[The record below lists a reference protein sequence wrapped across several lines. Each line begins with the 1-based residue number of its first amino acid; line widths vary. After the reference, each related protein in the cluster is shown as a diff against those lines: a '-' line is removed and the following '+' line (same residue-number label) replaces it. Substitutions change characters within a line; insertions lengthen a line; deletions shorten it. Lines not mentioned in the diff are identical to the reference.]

1 MPPAWLVL
9 VLTVSAVVIKG
20 VVVLAPPHL
29 GHGKA
34 RAELHALHSGDGKDK
49 SGHAIFHAVQ
59 HGVTQAHRQA
69 GDAAL
74 DQAAQGV
81 QFRPGLLNGSL
92 HLLPG
97 GIVQHGEALLA
108 RQQQVFRRHVHRV
121 IGGIQD
127 PADARDVRPNGDAPP
142 GQDLLADPPG
152 DAQGRGQAA
161 GKMPAAGHILPAAVF

>member
-1 MPPAWLVL
+1 MVGPRLDRVP
-9 VLTVSAVVIKG
+9 VVIKG

-34 RAELHALHSGDGKDK
+34 RAELHALHGGDGKNQA
-49 SGHAIFHAVQ
+49 SNAVLHAVQ
-59 HGVTQAHRQA
+59 HGVAQAHRQTD
-69 GDAAL
+69 DAAL
-74 DQAAQGV
+74 DLAAQRV
-81 QFRPGLLNGSL
+81 QRRPGLLNGSL

-97 GIVQHGEALLA
+97 GIVQHGEALFA
-108 RQQQVFRRHVHRV
+108 RQQQVFRRHIHRV
-121 IGGIQD
+121 IGGIRD
-127 PADARDVRPNGDAPP
+127 PPDARDVRPNGDAPP